1 MSRMTKEPHSR
12 LVYWIH
18 LFGGALCIALIL
30 GTDFRPLDFIRLYLA
45 PNNYFVFV
53 ASALEAIYLIGFYFP
68 GTLLILGVL
77 LSTSCSAAQL
87 TPLLLAVWLGS
98 TAGLFV
104 SFAAGSIIGARA
116 NRDSATHWL
125 GRWAP
130 WVMGFH
136 PNAAGSYIFH
146 KAALTTLSPGT
157 FIKVAVSGMAFLALY
172 GWLVCIGGIHLAE
185 QQQEASIVWASLIM
199 MVGLVGL
206 LKPVIKGGQ
215 K

>member
-1 MSRMTKEPHSR
+1 MNDTPPSR

-68 GTLLILGVL
+68 GTFLILGVL
-77 LSTSCSAAQL
+77 LTTSCSPAQL

-116 NRDSATHWL
+116 SRASATHWL

-130 WVMGFH
+130 WFMGFH

-146 KAALTTLSPGT
+146 NAALTSLSLGM
-157 FIKVAVSGMAFLALY
+157 FIKVAISGMGFLALY
-172 GWLVCIGGIHLAE
+172 GWLVCAAGMQLAE
-185 QQQEASIVWASLIM
+185 QQQEASIVWAGLIM

-206 LKPVIKGGQ
+206 LRPVAKRGQ
-215 K
+215 A